1 MVRHDEPAAIHQ
13 VRQEVARWVRGAWD
27 PNLTVRE
34 WWARLADS
42 GWGFPHWP
50 AEWFGRGLDNRAA
63 EAVRE
68 ELAMADVL
76 GPPNGVGPAMG
87 ANVLFA
93 YGTEDQKRRWLPAL
107 ARGEES
113 WCQFFSEPGA
123 GSDLASVQTRAVRD
137 GDRWVVNGTKVW
149 NSGTLHADRG
159 LLVARTDPDVPKH
172 RGISFFVIDLD
183 QPGIEIRPIRQM
195 NGRREFN
202 ETFFTDA
209 VMADDALVGTLNAG
223 FAIAMLTLGSER
235 AEFAGGGEHALV
247 EVAAGHKAGMLDRR
261 VGDVVAESRPGEAG
275 AANTPPIHT
284 TDQLVELARR
294 HGRATDPVIRQG
306 IVGVHALSEAL
317 RFTALRVRA
326 AAEAGRPPGSESSIL
341 YLGGV
346 QVIRR
351 FRDLV
356 AEISGPAAT
365 LWEPD
370 APDGG
375 AAAMTVVTAPCHG
388 IQGGSEQIQR
398 NIIGERILGLPKE
411 PSLDRDVPFREVK
424 VGTQRT

>member
-1 MVRHDEPAAIHQ
+1 MVGDDEPEA
-13 VRQEVARWVRGAWD
+13 VRQLRREVARWVSEAWD
-27 PNLTVRE
+27 PALTVRE
-34 WWARLADS
+34 WWARLVES

-50 AEWFGRGLDNRAA
+50 VEWFGRGLDNRA
-63 EAVRE
+63 VGVIHE
-68 ELAMADVL
+68 ELAAANVV
-76 GPPNGVGPAMG
+76 GPPNGVGTAMG

-93 YGTEDQKRRWLPAL
+93 YGTDDQKRRWLPAL

-137 GDRWVVNGTKVW
+137 GDQWVVNGTKVW
-149 NSGTLHADRG
+149 NSGTLTADRG
-159 LLVARTDPDVPKH
+159 LLVARTDADVPKH

-183 QPGIEIRPIRQM
+183 QPGIDVRPIRQM

-209 VMADDALVGTLNAG
+209 VVAHDALVGTLNAG
-223 FAIAMLTLGSER
+223 FGIAMLTLGSER
-235 AEFAGGGEHALV
+235 AEYAGGGEHTLI
-247 EVAAGHKAGMLDRR
+247 EVAPGRKGGVLNRL
-261 VGDVVAESRPGEAG
+261 VGDVMAEVQHQEVGDG
-275 AANTPPIHT
+275 NTPPIHT
-284 TDQLVELARR
+284 TDHLVDLARR
-294 HGRATDPVIRQG
+294 HGRAADPVIRQH
-306 IVGVHALSEAL
+306 IAGVHALAEAL
-317 RFTALRVRA
+317 RFTGLRGRA
-326 AAEAGRPPGSESSIL
+326 AAEAGRAPGPESSIL

-365 LWEPD
+365 LWGPD
-370 APDGG
+370 APDRGE
-375 AAAMTVVTAPCHG
+375 AAMTIATAPCHG

-398 NIIGERILGLPKE
+398 NIIGERLLGLPKE
-411 PSLDRDVPFREVK
+411 PSVDREIPFRDVK
-424 VGTQRT
+424 VGTQRA